1 MLRAAAI
8 TSRRVVPVLQQH
20 AKKQS
25 LLLHSS
31 ARRCSSSYMLPA
43 CAALRVNPLA
53 KQFALQP
60 LCVRALSS
68 SSERAANEAGEK
80 VKDKK
85 KQKTTEPPP
94 AEEQKNTLKDMAYV
108 AVFCAILALV
118 GYCAY
123 QLVMDL
129 FPGERH
135 TRFKS
140 YSIPEL

>member
-31 ARRCSSSYMLPA
+31 ARRCSSSYLLPA
-43 CAALRVNPLA
+43 CAALRVSPVSR
-53 KQFALQP
+53 QYALQP

-68 SSERAANEAGEK
+68 NSERAANEAGEK

-85 KQKTTEPPP
+85 KQKTTTEPPP

-108 AVFCAILALV
+108 SVFCAILALV

-129 FPGERH
+129 FPGKRH
-135 TRFKS
+135 AR
-140 YSIPEL
+140 